1 MKLIRMSEKPVLEP
15 VKDHPWEKA
24 AVFNAAMVHE
34 NGLFHMI
41 YRATDIGG
49 HDKYGRYINTF
60 GYAVSKDL
68 LTWHRHGKPILSND
82 VPQELRG
89 PEDPRIVKIEN
100 TYYMTYTGFGD
111 RRPEDYRIC
120 MATSTDLVN
129 WKRHG
134 VLLDEPNKNAALF
147 SKKINGRYCLLHR
160 RQPDI
165 WLAYSDDLKTWDD
178 HTKIITTRPD
188 SWDDVRIGIA
198 GPPVQIDEGWLLFYH
213 GVDSTNCYRLG
224 VVLLDRD
231 KPEKV
236 LARQNVPIIE
246 PELSWEI
253 DGFIP
258 NVIFSCATVLHED
271 RVYCCYGGADTVIGM
286 AYIDLKDIKF
296 DKS

>member
-49 HDKYGRYINTF
+49 HEKYGRYINTL

-68 LTWHRHGKPILSND
+68 LTWHRHDKPILTND

-89 PEDPRIVKIEN
+89 PEDPRVVKIDN

-111 RRPEDYRIC
+111 RVPDDYRIC
-120 MATSTDLVN
+120 LATSTDLVN

-134 VLLDEPNKNAALF
+134 VLLDEPNKNSALF
-147 SKKINGRYCLLHR
+147 STKINGRYCLLHR
-160 RQPDI
+160 RHPDI
-165 WLAYSDDLKTWDD
+165 WLAYSDDLKIWDN
-178 HTKIITTRPD
+178 HIKIITTRPNC
-188 SWDDVRIGIA
+188 WDNVRIGIA
-198 GPPVQIDEGWLLFYH
+198 GPPILIDEGWLLFYH
-213 GVDSTNCYRLG
+213 GVDNTNCYRLG
-224 VVLLDRD
+224 VILLDRD
-231 KPEKV
+231 QPEKV
-236 LARQNVPIIE
+236 LARQIAPIIE

-253 DGFIP
+253 NGFIP
-258 NVIFSCATVLHED
+258 NVIFSCATVLYKD
-271 RVYCCYGGADTVIGM
+271 RVYCCYGGADTIIGM

-296 DKS
+296 D

>member
-1 MKLIRMSEKPVLEP
+1 MSEKPVLEP

-111 RRPEDYRIC
+111 RRLEDYRIC
-120 MATSTDLVN
+120 LATSTDLVN

-147 SKKINGRYCLLHR
+147 AKKINGRYCLLHR

-178 HTKIITTRPD
+178 HTEIITTRPD
-188 SWDDVRIGIA
+188 SWEDVRIGIA
-198 GPPVQIDEGWLLFYH
+198 GPPVQIDAGWLLFYH

-236 LARQNVPIIE
+236 LARQNAPIIE

-271 RVYCCYGGADTVIGM
+271 RIYCCYGGADTVIGM

>member
-1 MKLIRMSEKPVLEP
+1 MKLIRMSEKPILEP

-147 SKKINGRYCLLHR
+147 EKKVNGRYCLLHR

-178 HTKIITTRPD
+178 YTKIITTRPD

-198 GPPVQIDEGWLLFYH
+198 GPPVQIDDGWLLFYH

-236 LARQNVPIIE
+236 LARQNAPIIK

-253 DGFIP
+253 NGFIP

>member
-1 MKLIRMSEKPVLEP
+1 MSEKPVLEP

-120 MATSTDLVN
+120 LATSTDLVN

-147 SKKINGRYCLLHR
+147 AKKINGRYCLLHR

-178 HTKIITTRPD
+178 HTEIITTRPD
-188 SWDDVRIGIA
+188 SWEDVRIGIA
-198 GPPVQIDEGWLLFYH
+198 GPPVQIDAGWLLFYH

-236 LARQNVPIIE
+236 LARQNAPIIE

-271 RVYCCYGGADTVIGM
+271 RIYCCYGGADTVIGM

>member
-120 MATSTDLVN
+120 LATSTDLVN

-147 SKKINGRYCLLHR
+147 AKKINGRYCLLHR

-178 HTKIITTRPD
+178 HTEIITTRPD
-188 SWDDVRIGIA
+188 SWEDVRIGIA
-198 GPPVQIDEGWLLFYH
+198 GPPVQIDAGWLLFYH

-236 LARQNVPIIE
+236 LARQNAPIIE

-271 RVYCCYGGADTVIGM
+271 RIYCCYGGADTVIGM